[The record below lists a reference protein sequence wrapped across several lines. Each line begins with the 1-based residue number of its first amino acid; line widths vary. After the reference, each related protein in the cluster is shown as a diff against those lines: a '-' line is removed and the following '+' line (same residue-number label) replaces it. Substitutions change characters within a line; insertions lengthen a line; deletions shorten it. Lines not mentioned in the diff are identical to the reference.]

1 MGDCLFFYLRRHAT
15 MASFLIQPDHAMTL
29 ILAFDIETIPDVN
42 GIRLLYDLP
51 ADLPDNE
58 VVLFAQQQRRAKT
71 GSDFMQ
77 HHLHQVV
84 AISCCMRWGQ
94 DKIRVST
101 IGDPEDSEEVMI
113 AKFFEVIENYTPQLV
128 SWNGGGFDLPVLH
141 YRALIHGISAARYWD
156 MGDGDFGDS
165 RDFKWNNY
173 ISRYHTRHCD
183 LMDLLALYQPRAS
196 VPLDDMAKLCG
207 FPGKLGMDGSKVWD
221 AYHAGRLKDIR
232 DYCETDAANTYL
244 MYMRFR
250 MMSGALDA
258 DEYEVEIK
266 RIKHYLA
273 AQAEEKQHWAEF
285 VAAWR

>member
-1 MGDCLFFYLRRHAT
+1 
-15 MASFLIQPDHAMTL
+15 MT
-29 ILAFDIETIPDVN
+29 
-42 GIRLLYDLP
+42 
-51 ADLPDNE
+51 
-58 VVLFAQQQRRAKT
+58 
-71 GSDFMQ
+71 
-77 HHLHQVV
+77 
-84 AISCCMRWGQ
+84 AI
-94 DKIRVST
+94 
-101 IGDPEDSEEVMI
+101 
-113 AKFFEVIENYTPQLV
+113 
-128 SWNGGGFDLPVLH
+128 
-141 YRALIHGISAARYWD
+141 
-156 MGDGDFGDS
+156 FGDS

-258 DEYEVEIK
+258 TNTKSKSNASNTIWPYKPKKNNTGRSSSLLGVK
-266 RIKHYLA
+266 PGRLNS
-273 AQAEEKQHWAEF
+273 
-285 VAAWR
+285 

>member
-1 MGDCLFFYLRRHAT
+1 
-15 MASFLIQPDHAMTL
+15 MTP

-173 ISRYHTRHCD
+173 ILSLIH
-183 LMDLLALYQPRAS
+183 
-196 VPLDDMAKLCG
+196 
-207 FPGKLGMDGSKVWD
+207 
-221 AYHAGRLKDIR
+221 I
-232 DYCETDAANTYL
+232 
-244 MYMRFR
+244 
-250 MMSGALDA
+250 
-258 DEYEVEIK
+258 
-266 RIKHYLA
+266 
-273 AQAEEKQHWAEF
+273 
-285 VAAWR
+285 